1 MLYKKNIEA
10 LAKRNPRLAQIIDN
24 TQLTGR
30 YVVAPSQ
37 RKDKL
42 PSLIDIKFNKNFYNN
57 IDPYRVAEQDIKQR
71 KLNVP
76 DLLLL

>member
-42 PSLIDIKFNKNFYNN
+42 PSLIDIKFNKNF
-57 IDPYRVAEQDIKQR
+57 VTFC
-71 KLNVP
+71 
-76 DLLLL
+76 

>member
-42 PSLIDIKFNKNFYNN
+42 PSLIDIKFNKNFKKTLKKYKNL
-57 IDPYRVAEQDIKQR
+57 I
-71 KLNVP
+71 
-76 DLLLL
+76 LLKP